1 MFKQTQRSFVGG
13 MLDKELMGRT
23 DLTKYF
29 EGACKLENFLVRR
42 QGNISKRRG
51 TELVAD
57 LDNLFGD
64 GSYISDIRSIPFAST
79 DTSVGYTLLFVESS
93 TGLSRCYV
101 CCKDGILVEKTT
113 TPTGGSPSVS
123 YEWRRYAY
131 NPPEEAEGETITY
144 SPYSLAI
151 PYSGGDF
158 EKIGYFQSGD
168 TLFLAHK
175 LYPFASVTHPDDFV
189 FSYNVLD
196 FETLGQESLPDTP
209 IITSIT
215 PSSEFSGSTGSTRTI
230 EYRVTAV
237 SNGLE
242 SYPSQPYSIS
252 YRTPWPENGTM
263 SITIAEQTPRP
274 EYYNVYKKQDST
286 WGLVGTTSTGE
297 FKVTTLPVT
306 ITGLTQDFATSW
318 FKVYSSG
325 SNDRA
330 VSGSTRLASTAA
342 KQWYNYGGRCY
353 VAGSGAFTIDYGTN
367 GCNLDVVHLGVSASM
382 YFGCYG
388 SVKSCRVYCMFLA
401 TRTRRVKAVVTFTDG
416 STKTIEGALHQQSDI
431 YDNTV
436 WVDPYNPGSAITNKV
451 RSFGDSLYIDFEVQ
465 GRDVAQSS
473 KKRTRSI
480 QFLGYTDAEMTTL
493 ASGSIAGDS
502 AAVNYGFPG
511 WPTITGNPFVIHGI
525 YASAYGA
532 TTSNTFVDEYVTPDA
547 SIAPPNIEPHFN
559 SPGQYPS
566 CVCMYNQRL
575 ALASSL
581 DQPFTYWFSCIGD
594 LYNFNTHDSIRED
607 DALEAT
613 LPATKY
619 PNINHMVLN
628 RDLILFCDN
637 GEWVVQPVAG
647 NTLTYKTL
655 SAKVQS
661 QIGCSKDLV
670 PIVVGNDIIFIN
682 ATNETMH
689 AIRYNYASD
698 GYEDMDLSVLSQ
710 NLFRANPIVSMAYKK
725 DPDSTI
731 LCVTAD
737 GSIAALVYMREH
749 EVVAW
754 SHITL
759 GGGMKAISCCA
770 DESITD
776 GTTNVF
782 VVAQEDFGTYLGYS
796 LLRVKEDSPF
806 SGIASAVTMDR
817 VERVEIA
824 ANATPH
830 YVPQGKVAVNLATGE
845 TVRAGERLPSGATYA
860 IGYPFTAELVTI
872 RPEPSPQETIQFE
885 IKNAKSVEV
894 RTLHGSSYAI
904 RAFAAPDRIPFT
916 AVEAEPTFGADGA
929 IALDASDHKT
939 AIQGANSGDG
949 RIRLKHEGVWP
960 LSILQLSVNYEI
972 QPLSNSA
979 G

>member
-13 MLDKELMGRT
+13 TLDRELMGRT

-29 EGACKLENFLVRR
+29 EGACRLENFLVKR
-42 QGNISKRRG
+42 QGNITKRRG

-64 GSYISDIRSIPFAST
+64 GSYITDIRSIPFAST
-79 DTSVGYTLLFVESS
+79 DTTIGYTLLFVESS

-101 CCKDGILVEKTT
+101 CCKDGILVQKTV
-113 TPTGGSPSVS
+113 TPTVGDPTVT
-123 YEWRRYAY
+123 YEWMRYAY
-131 NPPEEAEGETITY
+131 NPTEEGEDSTTSY
-144 SPYSLAI
+144 EPYSLAI

-175 LYPFASVTHPDDFV
+175 LYPFATVTHPDEFE
-189 FSYNVLD
+189 FAYNVLD
-196 FETLGQESLPDTP
+196 FETLGQERLPETP
-209 IITSIT
+209 IITGIT
-215 PSSEFSGSTGSTRTI
+215 PSSEFSHSTGSSRTI
-230 EYRVTAV
+230 EYRVTAITG
-237 SNGLE
+237 GLE
-242 SYPSQPYSIS
+242 SYPSQPYSVT

-263 SITIAEQTPRP
+263 SIQIAAQTPQP
-274 EYYNVYKKQDST
+274 DYYNVYKKQDST

-306 ITGLTQDFATSW
+306 ITGLTRDFATSW
-318 FKVYSSG
+318 FKVYTSG
-325 SNDRA
+325 SNARA
-330 VSGSTRLASTAA
+330 VEGSTRLTSTAA
-342 KQWYNYGGRCY
+342 KAYYNYGGRCY
-353 VAGSGAFTIDYGTN
+353 VAGSGEFTIDYGTN

-401 TRTRRVKAVVTFTDG
+401 TRTRRIKALVTFTDG
-416 STKTIEGALHQQSDI
+416 TTKTIEGALHQQSDI
-431 YDNTV
+431 FDNTV

-451 RSFGDSLYIDFEVQ
+451 HSFGQSLYIDFEVQ
-465 GRDVAQSS
+465 AQNTAQNN

-480 QFLGYTDAEMTTL
+480 KFSGYTDAEMTTL
-493 ASGSIAGDS
+493 AVGSVAGDS
-502 AAVNYGFPG
+502 AAVNGQFPG

-525 YASAYGA
+525 YATAYGA
-532 TTSNTFVDEYVTPDA
+532 TTSNTFVDEYVTPDV
-547 SIAPPNIEPHFN
+547 SIAPPNIEPHFH
-559 SPGQYPS
+559 SPGLYPS

-594 LYNFNTHDSIRED
+594 LYNFNVHDSIRED

-682 ATNETMH
+682 ATNEVMH

-710 NLFRANPIVSMAYKK
+710 NLFRANPITSMAYKK

-737 GSIAALVYMREH
+737 GTIAALAYMREH

-754 SHITL
+754 SHLTL

-782 VVAQEDFGTYLGYS
+782 LVASEDMGTYMGYS

-806 SGIASAVTMDR
+806 SNVRSAVTMDR
-817 VERVEIA
+817 IETVEVEA
-824 ANATPH
+824 GETH
-830 YVPQGKVAVNLATGE
+830 RYVPSGKVAVNLATGALIE
-845 TVRAGERLPSGATYA
+845 GGKPLPGGATYA
-860 IGYPFTAELVTI
+860 VGYPFEAELVTI

-894 RTLHGSSYAI
+894 RTLHGSSYEI
-904 RAFAAPDRIPFT
+904 RAHAAPERIPFT
-916 AVEAEPTFGADGA
+916 RIDAEPTVAADGTVT
-929 IALDASDHKT
+929 LDASDHKT
-939 AIQGANSGDG
+939 VLQGANSGDG
-949 RIRLKHEGVWP
+949 RIRLRNAGVWP
-960 LSILQLSVNYEI
+960 MSILQLSVNYEI
-972 QPLSNSA
+972 QPLSNAA